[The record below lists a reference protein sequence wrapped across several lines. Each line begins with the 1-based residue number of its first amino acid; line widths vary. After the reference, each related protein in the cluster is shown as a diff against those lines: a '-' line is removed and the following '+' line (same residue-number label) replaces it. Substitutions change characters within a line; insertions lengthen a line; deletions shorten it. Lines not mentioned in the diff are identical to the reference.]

1 MSGNETGSVEAQAA
15 RGAPGPREP
24 APERAAAV
32 RPAAMPPAQARRVVL
47 GLLLAIF
54 LGAIDQTIVSVALLS
69 IGRELQGFALIP
81 WVVAGYL
88 VASTVCTPIYGKLS
102 DVHGRRPVLL
112 FAIGLHLVA
121 SVLCALAESMPQLI
135 AFRIL
140 QGLGS
145 GGVLALVQA
154 AVADIAPGAE
164 RGRYQGYLSGTFAVA
179 AVLGPVLGGY
189 LTHYLSWRAIFW
201 IHLPL
206 AALAFWLARR
216 ALRHEN
222 VVRRPHRIDYAG
234 AVLLAGTVS
243 AALVALTR
251 VGQGR
256 GLTDPVTVGLLA
268 GAVVLG
274 VLLARQ
280 ERRAAEPL
288 MPPQLLGNPVLRQVC
303 AVLALQF
310 FVLIGCSV
318 MLPLAMQSIGRAA
331 PDDVAL
337 RMVPLS
343 LSIPFGA
350 FTAGRLMFRTARYRG
365 IVLSGGVLTTIG
377 VAGIALVAAEPPLA
391 TAALMIVLGVGLGL
405 TMPPCL
411 VAAQAAAPHALVGVA
426 TSMTALFRSMG
437 GSVGVAAL
445 SSVLFLQLGG
455 MAADAVPGTS
465 PLLAA
470 LGGAEPAPL
479 RAAFRLVFGIAAA
492 AALAGALLALRLPER
507 NLREG

>member
-1 MSGNETGSVEAQAA
+1 
-15 RGAPGPREP
+15 
-24 APERAAAV
+24 
-32 RPAAMPPAQARRVVL
+32 MPPAQARRVVL

-69 IGRELQGFALIP
+69 IGRELQGFTLAP

-121 SVLCALAESMPQLI
+121 SVLCALAQSMPQLV

-145 GGVLALVQA
+145 GGVLALVQS
-154 AVADIAPGAE
+154 AVADIAPGPE

-216 ALRHEN
+216 ALRHER
-222 VVRRPHRIDYAG
+222 VVRRPHRIDYPG
-234 AVLLAGTVS
+234 ALLLAGAVS

-256 GLTDPVTVGLLA
+256 GFSDPVTLGLLA
-268 GAVVLG
+268 LAVVLG
-274 VLLARQ
+274 AGLALQ

-288 MPPQLLGNPVLRQVC
+288 MPPQLLGNAVLRQVC

-318 MLPLAMQSIGRAA
+318 MLPLAMQSIGRAG

-337 RMVPLS
+337 RMVPMS
-343 LSIPFGA
+343 LAIPFGA

-365 IVLSGGVLTTIG
+365 IVVAGSALTAVGVT
-377 VAGIALVAAEPPLA
+377 GIALVSAEPPLL
-391 TAALMIVLGVGLGL
+391 TGALMTVLGVGLGL

-411 VAAQAAAPHALVGVA
+411 VAAQSAAPHALVGVA

-437 GSVGVAAL
+437 GSVGIAIL
-445 SSVLFLQLGG
+445 SSVLFLRLGG
-455 MAADAVPGTS
+455 IAIDAPPGTS

-470 LGGAEPAPL
+470 LGGAEAQPL
-479 RAAFRLVFGIAAA
+479 R
-492 AALAGALLALRLPER
+492 
-507 NLREG
+507 

>member
-1 MSGNETGSVEAQAA
+1 MSADAGNSGGPAEAASSGAAA
-15 RGAPGPREP
+15 RPQP
-24 APERAAAV
+24 
-32 RPAAMPPAQARRVVL
+32 MPPAQARRVVL

-69 IGRELQGFALIP
+69 IGRELQGFTLAP

-121 SVLCALAESMPQLI
+121 SVLCALAQSMPQLV

-154 AVADIAPGAE
+154 AVADIAPGPE

-216 ALRHEN
+216 ALRHER
-222 VVRRPHRIDYAG
+222 VVRRPHRIDYPG
-234 AVLLAGTVS
+234 ALLLAGAVS

-256 GLTDPVTVGLLA
+256 GLSDALTVGLLVLA
-268 GAVVLG
+268 AALG
-274 VLLARQ
+274 VGLALQ

-288 MPPQLLGNPVLRQVC
+288 MPPQLLGNAVLRQVC

-318 MLPLAMQSIGRAA
+318 MLPLAMQSIGRAG

-337 RMVPLS
+337 RMVPMS
-343 LSIPFGA
+343 LAIPFGA

-365 IVLSGGVLTTIG
+365 IVVAGSVLTACG
-377 VAGIALVAAEPPLA
+377 VTGIALVAAEPPLL
-391 TAALMIVLGVGLGL
+391 TAVLMTVLGVGLGL

-411 VAAQAAAPHALVGVA
+411 VAAQSAAPHALVGVA

-437 GSVGVAAL
+437 GSVGIAIL
-445 SSVLFLQLGG
+445 SSVLFLRLGG
-455 MAADAVPGTS
+455 IATDAPPGTS

-470 LGGAEPAPL
+470 LGGAEPQPL
-479 RAAFRLVFGIAAA
+479 REAFRVVFGIAAV
-492 AALAGALLALRLPER
+492 AALGALLLAARLPER

>member
-1 MSGNETGSVEAQAA
+1 
-15 RGAPGPREP
+15 
-24 APERAAAV
+24 
-32 RPAAMPPAQARRVVL
+32 MPPAQARRVVL

-69 IGRELQGFALIP
+69 IGRELHNFALIP

-102 DVHGRRPVLL
+102 DVHGRRPILL

-121 SVLCALAESMPQLI
+121 SVLCALSDSMSQLI

-145 GGVLALVQA
+145 GGVLALVQS

-206 AALAFWLARR
+206 AALAFVLARR
-216 ALRHEN
+216 ALRHES

-234 AVLLAGTVS
+234 ALLLAGAVAS
-243 AALVALTR
+243 VLVALTR
-251 VGQGR
+251 IGQGR
-256 GLTDPVTVGLLA
+256 GLTDPLTLGLLL
-268 GAVVLG
+268 LG
-274 VLLARQ
+274 VLLSLGLAWQ

-288 MPPQLLGNPVLRQVC
+288 MPPALLANPVLRRVC

-337 RMVPLS
+337 RMIPLS

-350 FTAGRLMFRTARYRG
+350 FTAGRIMFHTARYRG
-365 IVLSGGVLTTIG
+365 IVLAGGTLTSLG
-377 VAGIALVAAEPPLA
+377 VAGIAFVAAEPPLI
-391 TAALMIVLGVGLGL
+391 TGLLMTLLGIGLGL

-411 VAAQAAAPHALVGVA
+411 VAAQGAAPHALVGVA

-437 GSVGVAAL
+437 GSVGIALL

-455 MAADAVPGTS
+455 IAVDAPAGTS
-465 PLLAA
+465 ALLAA
-470 LGGAEPAPL
+470 LGGAEPEPL
-479 RAAFRLVFGIAAA
+479 RAAFTRVFGIAAV
-492 AALAGALLALRLPER
+492 AALGGVLLAWKLPER
-507 NLREG
+507 KL

>member
-1 MSGNETGSVEAQAA
+1 M
-15 RGAPGPREP
+15 
-24 APERAAAV
+24 
-32 RPAAMPPAQARRVVL
+32 
-47 GLLLAIF
+47 
-54 LGAIDQTIVSVALLS
+54 
-69 IGRELQGFALIP
+69 
-81 WVVAGYL
+81 VAGYL

-102 DVHGRRPVLL
+102 DIHGRRPILL

-145 GGVLALVQA
+145 GGVLALVQS
-154 AVADIAPGAE
+154 AVADIAPGPE
-164 RGRYQGYLSGTFAVA
+164 RGRYQGYLSGTFAAA

-201 IHLPL
+201 IHLPM
-206 AALAFWLARR
+206 ASIAFWLARR
-216 ALRHEN
+216 ALRHER

-234 AVLLAGTVS
+234 ALLLAGAVS
-243 AALVALTR
+243 AVLVALTR
-251 VGQGR
+251 IGQGR
-256 GLTDPVTVGLLA
+256 GFLDPMTGGLLA
-268 GAVVLG
+268 LG
-274 VLLARQ
+274 VLLGVALGWQ

-288 MPPQLLGNPVLRQVC
+288 IPPRLLAIPVVRLAC

-310 FVLIGCSV
+310 FVLIGCTV

-331 PDDVAL
+331 SDDVAL

-350 FTAGRLMFRTARYRG
+350 FTAGRMLFHTGRYRG
-365 IVLSGGVLTTIG
+365 IVLAGGALTTFG
-377 VAGIALVAAEPPLA
+377 VAGIALVAAEPA
-391 TAALMIVLGVGLGL
+391 STTAILMTILGFGLGL

-411 VAAQAAAPHALVGVA
+411 VAAQGAAPRALVGIA
-426 TSMTALFRSMG
+426 TSMTVLFRSMG
-437 GSVGVAAL
+437 GSVGIAML

-455 MAADAVPGTS
+455 IAADAPAGAS

-470 LGGAEPAPL
+470 LGGTEPQPL
-479 RAAFRLVFGIAAA
+479 REAFRIVFGIATLAA
-492 AALAGALLALRLPER
+492 MAGLALASRLPGR
-507 NLREG
+507 SLKDD

>member
-1 MSGNETGSVEAQAA
+1 
-15 RGAPGPREP
+15 
-24 APERAAAV
+24 
-32 RPAAMPPAQARRVVL
+32 MPPAQARRVVL

-112 FAIGLHLVA
+112 FAIGLHLFA

-135 AFRIL
+135 AFRVL

-145 GGVLALVQA
+145 GGVLALVQS
-154 AVADIAPGAE
+154 AVADIAPGPE

-206 AALAFWLARR
+206 AAIAFWLARR
-216 ALRHEN
+216 ALRHETI
-222 VVRRPHRIDYAG
+222 VRRPHRIDYAG
-234 AVLLAGTVS
+234 AVLLAGAVS

-256 GLTDPVTVGLLA
+256 GFSDPVTAGLLA
-268 GAVVLG
+268 LALALG
-274 VLLARQ
+274 VALAVQ
-280 ERRAAEPL
+280 ERRAPEPL
-288 MPPQLLGNPVLRQVC
+288 MPPQLLGNPVVLQVC
-303 AVLALQF
+303 ALLALQF

-318 MLPLAMQSIGRAA
+318 MLPLAMQSIGRAE

-337 RMVPLS
+337 RMVPMS
-343 LSIPFGA
+343 LAIPFGA

-365 IVLSGGVLTTIG
+365 IVVAGGMLTTFG

-437 GSVGVAAL
+437 GSVGIAAL
-445 SSVLFLQLGG
+445 SSVLFLHLGG
-455 MAADAVPGTS
+455 IAADAPPGTS

-470 LGGAEPAPL
+470 LGGAAPEPL
-479 RAAFRLVFGIAAA
+479 REAFRLVFGIAAG

-507 NLREG
+507 SLREG

>member
-1 MSGNETGSVEAQAA
+1 
-15 RGAPGPREP
+15 
-24 APERAAAV
+24 
-32 RPAAMPPAQARRVVL
+32 MPPEQARRVVL

-102 DVHGRRPVLL
+102 DIHGRRPILL

-145 GGVLALVQA
+145 GGVLALVQS
-154 AVADIAPGAE
+154 AVADIAPGPE
-164 RGRYQGYLSGTFAVA
+164 RGRYQGYLSGTFAAA

-201 IHLPL
+201 IHLPM
-206 AALAFWLARR
+206 ASIAFWLARR
-216 ALRHEN
+216 ALRHER

-234 AVLLAGTVS
+234 ALLLAGAVS
-243 AALVALTR
+243 ALLVALTR
-251 VGQGR
+251 IGQGR
-256 GLTDPVTVGLLA
+256 GFLDPMTGGLLA
-268 GAVVLG
+268 LG
-274 VLLARQ
+274 VLLGVALGWQ

-288 MPPQLLGNPVLRQVC
+288 IPPRLLAIPVVRLAC

-310 FVLIGCSV
+310 FVLIGCTV

-331 PDDVAL
+331 SDDVAL

-350 FTAGRLMFRTARYRG
+350 FTAGRMLFHTGRYRG
-365 IVLSGGVLTTIG
+365 IVLAGGALTTFG
-377 VAGIALVAAEPPLA
+377 VAGIALVAAEPA
-391 TAALMIVLGVGLGL
+391 STTAILMTILGFGLGL

-411 VAAQAAAPHALVGVA
+411 VAAQGAAPRALVGIA
-426 TSMTALFRSMG
+426 TSMTVLFRSMG
-437 GSVGVAAL
+437 GSVGIAML

-455 MAADAVPGTS
+455 IAADAPAGAS

-470 LGGAEPAPL
+470 LGGTEPQPL
-479 RAAFRLVFGIAAA
+479 REAFRIVFGIATLAA
-492 AALAGALLALRLPER
+492 MAGLALASRLPGR
-507 NLREG
+507 SLKDD